1 MSGRSE
7 VTPSPLQPRALS
19 HHMMHL
25 PLNPNPP
32 RSAPNVPTYGQP
44 FEGQSALTALHN
56 IFSTP
61 PGGHLMPWNEG
72 SMGPRTQ
79 PHTPTPDNGSRFTD
93 DRPRF
98 HLNPLAWEASAFE
111 EDAPIAE
118 PEAQHATHPEAEAA
132 LAEDEEDAP
141 LEGAELTAAEA
152 EVEGRFEVDLG
163 VARTALQGL
172 QNALSDSWNGLEES
186 SRDRSDKAKHLAK
199 VKKHLS
205 RLYDLQPLALDSR
218 DAERCLG
225 QVRGGL
231 EALQAIAQGA
241 VDDAGT
247 EVDQLKRHVRVLRS
261 MLNPLAR
268 EPGGRTTPLCGVCM
282 ARPVSRAILPCGHTL
297 CESCATRQG
306 HVGNGAC
313 FNCRGRVEGSRRIY
327 F

>member
-7 VTPSPLQPRALS
+7 VTPSPLQPRALA

-32 RSAPNVPTYGQP
+32 RTGVPSHAVSS
-44 FEGQSALTALHN
+44 EGHSALTALHN

-72 SMGPRTQ
+72 PRTQ
-79 PHTPTPDNGSRFTD
+79 PHTPTPDSASRFTD

-98 HLNPLAWEASAFE
+98 HLNHMWEANAFE
-111 EDAPIAE
+111 EEAPAAG
-118 PEAQHATHPEAEAA
+118 PEAQAQGSHPEAEAA
-132 LAEDEEDAP
+132 LAEDEEEPP

-152 EVEGRFEVDLG
+152 EVGGRFDFN
-163 VARTALQGL
+163 VAGAKAALHSL
-172 QNALSDSWNGLEES
+172 RHAMSDSWDSLEVCS
-186 SRDRSDKAKHLAK
+186 LDKANKAKYLAK

-205 RLYDLQPLALDSR
+205 RMYDLQPLLLDSE
-218 DAERCLG
+218 DAARCEPCIG
-225 QVRGGL
+225 EVRSGL

-241 VDDAGT
+241 LDDAST

-268 EPGGRTTPLCGVCM
+268 EPGGRATPLCGICM
-282 ARPVSRAILPCGHTL
+282 TRPVSHVVMPCGHTL
-297 CESCATRQG
+297 CEHCSDQQLN
-306 HVGNGAC
+306 VGGDGC
-313 FNCRGRVEGSRRIY
+313 FRCRVRVAGSRRIY